1 MKTLFILGRQAEI
14 SLAELES
21 LHGADAIERHS
32 SHVALVDI
40 HPEVSLLARL
50 GGTTKIARYFSSTPS
65 DHWEDVEKYL
75 LMTLPL
81 QLEQLNPGK
90 IKLGFSV
97 HGMHD
102 VSSKMLQQTTLR
114 IKKQLVKNGKSI
126 RIVPN
131 KAPTLSTAQVLHN
144 KLTGPMGFE
153 LIISKDGEG
162 VVHFGQTIASQDIDA
177 YANRDQARPKRDAK
191 VGMLPPKLAQ
201 IIVNMA
207 VNSADLSKPTTVLDP
222 FCGTGVVLQEANL
235 MGFVIAGSDI
245 DPRMVAYSD
254 QNLMWLADQP
264 ISKVFRSDA
273 SKDDPDWRYF
283 TLKEADAL
291 THNWEPNPDFIACE
305 TYLGRPFSSAPK
317 PNVLQEVMKDVDYI
331 HQKFLK
337 NVASQTAPG
346 FRMCL
351 AVPAWNI
358 QGTFRHLKVLDS
370 LEKLGYNRVSFAY
383 ARDEALI
390 YHREGQIVGR
400 ELVTLIRK

>member
-32 SHVALVDI
+32 SHVALVDV
-40 HPEVSLLARL
+40 HPEASLLTRL
-50 GGTTKIARYFSSTPS
+50 GGTTKIARYFSSTPT
-65 DHWEDVEKYL
+65 DRWEGVEKYL
-75 LMTLPL
+75 LMTLPV
-81 QLEQLNPGK
+81 QLEQLNLGK

-97 HGMHD
+97 HGMH
-102 VSSKMLQQTTLR
+102 VSSKMLLRTTLR
-114 IKKQLVKNGKSI
+114 IKKQLVKNGKSV

-153 LIISKDGEG
+153 LIISKDSEG

-177 YANRDQARPKRDAK
+177 YADRDQARPKRDAK

-207 VNSADLSKPTTVLDP
+207 VSSANLSEPTTVLDP
-222 FCGTGVVLQEANL
+222 FCGTGVVLQEASL
-235 MGFVIAGSDI
+235 MSFAIAGSDI

-264 ISKVFRSDA
+264 IGKVFRPEA

-283 TLKEADAL
+283 TLEEADAL
-291 THNWEPNPDFIACE
+291 IHTWEPTPDFIACE

-317 PNVLQEVMKDVDYI
+317 PSVLQDVMKDVDHI

-337 NVASQTAPG
+337 NVASQTTPG

-358 QGTFRHLKVLDS
+358 YGTFRHLKVLDS
-370 LEKLGYNRVSFAY
+370 LEKLGYNRVSFAH